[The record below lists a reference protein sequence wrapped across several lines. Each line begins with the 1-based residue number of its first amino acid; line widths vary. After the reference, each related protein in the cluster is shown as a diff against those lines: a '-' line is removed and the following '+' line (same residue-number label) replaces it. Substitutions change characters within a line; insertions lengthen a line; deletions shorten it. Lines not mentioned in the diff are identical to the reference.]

1 MAFDLAYIIR
11 EIEAPLYMPDSL
23 PVLEAH
29 RQALLDQ
36 ISRLGDFRPGSIT
49 STRGRCGN
57 PRCHCHRPHDPGH
70 GPNDRLTY
78 KRKGKTITE
87 TSPTAVA
94 QRKAQRKVAEFR
106 KSQQL
111 SRALLEVNEKICRL
125 RPVPETAVEGQ
136 EKERSKPY
144 RKKLPAK

>member
-1 MAFDLAYIIR
+1 
-11 EIEAPLYMPDSL
+11 MPDSL
-23 PVLEAH
+23 PALEAQ

-49 STRGRCGN
+49 ATRGRCGN
-57 PRCHCHRPHDPGH
+57 PHCHCHRPDDPGH

-87 TSPTAVA
+87 TFPTAI
-94 QRKAQRKVAEFR
+94 AQRKVQREIAEFR
-106 KSQQL
+106 RFQQL

-125 RPVPETAVEGQ
+125 RPVPETAAGGQ
-136 EKERSKPY
+136 EKKRSKPS
-144 RKKLPAK
+144 RKKLPVK

>member
-1 MAFDLAYIIR
+1 
-11 EIEAPLYMPDSL
+11 MPDSL
-23 PVLEAH
+23 AALEAR

-49 STRGRCGN
+49 PTRGRCGN
-57 PRCHCHRPHDPGH
+57 PRCHCHRPDDPGH

-87 TSPTAVA
+87 TFPTAVA
-94 QRKAQRKVAEFR
+94 QRKAQREIAEFR
-106 KSQQL
+106 RFQQL
-111 SRALLEVNEKICRL
+111 SRDLLEVNEKICHL

-136 EKERSKPY
+136 EKKRPKLSK
-144 RKKLPAK
+144 KKLPPK